1 MQKRKPYRMG
11 GNMGVPVGKG
21 SGIGVIRERKRPAK
35 PQAKRNQEGMYG
47 FSKGGR
53 VEKVDGIMDGNKAA
67 RREMKKGGKMR
78 YGYQDGGLVEKS
90 MKKAMPC

>member
-1 MQKRKPYRMG
+1 MG
-11 GNMGVPVGKG
+11 GKPKGKRD
-21 SGIGVIRERKRPAK
+21 S
-35 PQAKRNQEGMYG
+35 EGMYG
-47 FSKGGR
+47 FSTGGR

>member
-1 MQKRKPYRMG
+1 MNKVQL
-11 GNMGVPVGKG
+11 GKG
-21 SGIGVIRERKRPAK
+21 SGMGVIRERRQSPTK
-35 PQAKRNQEGMYG
+35 PKAKRNNEGMYG

>member
-1 MQKRKPYRMG
+1 MYDKKRKGYMG
-11 GNMGVPVGKG
+11 GMK
-21 SGIGVIRERKRPAK
+21 
-35 PQAKRNQEGMYG
+35 
-47 FSKGGR
+47 

-67 RREMKKGGKMR
+67 RREMKEGGKMR

>member
-11 GNMGVPVGKG
+11 GNIGVPVGKG

-67 RREMKKGGKMR
+67 RRENMYGGGRMKYNAGK
-78 YGYQDGGLVEKS
+78 LVKKA

>member
-1 MQKRKPYRMG
+1 MIKPVQQQPKRKQ
-11 GNMGVPVGKG
+11 GK
-21 SGIGVIRERKRPAK
+21 PAK
-35 PQAKRNQEGMYG
+35 ISKGPLKSLVPMKTKGKRDSEGMYG

-78 YGYQDGGLVEKS
+78 YGYQDGGLVKKS

>member
-1 MQKRKPYRMG
+1 MG
-11 GNMGVPVGKG
+11 GMK
-21 SGIGVIRERKRPAK
+21 
-35 PQAKRNQEGMYG
+35 
-47 FSKGGR
+47 

-78 YGYQDGGLVEKS
+78 YGYQDGGLVKKS

>member
-1 MQKRKPYRMG
+1 MRKPVLQQPKKKDPGIKLDMG
-11 GNMGVPVGKG
+11 NRP
-21 SGIGVIRERKRPAK
+21 KRLMKKRTK
-35 PQAKRNQEGMYG
+35 PTKRDSEGMYG